1 MTPGNVNDRQ
11 PVRELSKVLTGSLY
25 GHKGY
30 LSQELADDLAKTDI
44 TFITKNRRNM
54 KARALAEWNKIM
66 LKNVLLLK
74 RLMGS

>member
-11 PVRELSKVLTGSLY
+11 PIRELSKVLTGSLY
-25 GHKGY
+25 GNKGY

-44 TFITKNRRNM
+44 AFITKNRRNM
-54 KARALAEWNKIM
+54 KARLLAEWDNIM

-74 RLMGS
+74 